1 MENGDL
7 VPCRRMP
14 IVVGNLLKDNMYE
27 LYKNN
32 KVLKELRL
40 NKIPDDCSECEHS
53 EMCHGGLKCLTYA
66 LYKELNHK
74 DIGCKL

>member
-1 MENGDL
+1 MAGKQIGVLGGDACRVSDNLNENTFDG
-7 VPCRRMP
+7 
-14 IVVGNLLKDNMYE
+14 
-27 LYKNN
+27 
-32 KVLKELRL
+32 
-40 NKIPDDCSECEHS
+40 CSECEHS